1 VPQASRIDL
10 TAKAIRDCG
19 ISPTRSNHADMKVSG
34 FTFVRDAIR
43 LDYPIVESIRSILPI
58 VDEFVVNVGA
68 SNDGTIDLVR
78 RITSPKLKIV
88 ESAWNP
94 NLSSGGYVLAQQTN
108 IALFNCTGDW
118 AIYLQSDEAIHERD
132 HAQLLALMARYRTDD
147 RVEGL
152 VLQRVS
158 FYGDYETILNM
169 HPLRCELVCRVV
181 KPHRFVLSRGD
192 ALGFTV
198 HPKYKEMGHRIRV
211 VDSGLDLFH
220 YLDVRSPAT
229 SKVFIEQKSKFW
241 IDGSERNPHQL
252 EIHDHYYN
260 QFPRQFVMEYRG
272 SHPASMQPRIQAHQ
286 TRLDLKSPRWR
297 TKLTAVERKLYL
309 RTKLIDLFGWRIGPG
324 RSSRKIVGSHRR
336 DEGAFTRS
344 AAEEIK

>member
-1 VPQASRIDL
+1 
-10 TAKAIRDCG
+10 
-19 ISPTRSNHADMKVSG
+19 MKVSG
-34 FTFVRDAIR
+34 FTFVRDAVR
-43 LDYPIVESIRSILPI
+43 LDYPIVESIQSILPI

-68 SNDGTIDLVR
+68 SNDGTLDLVR
-78 RITSPKLKIV
+78 SIASPKIRIV
-88 ESAWNP
+88 ESTWNP
-94 NLSSGGYVLAQQTN
+94 NLSSGGYVLSQQTN

-132 HAQLLALMARYRTDD
+132 HARLLELMSRYRNDD

-158 FYGDYETILNM
+158 FYGDYETILNV
-169 HPLRCELVCRVV
+169 HPLRCELACRVV

-198 HPKYKEMGHRIRV
+198 HPKYKEKGHRIRV

-220 YLDVRSPAT
+220 YLDVRSEAT
-229 SKVFIEQKSKFW
+229 SKAFIEQKSKFW
-241 IDGSERNPHQL
+241 ISGSERNPKPL
-252 EIHDHYYN
+252 EMHDYYYS

-272 SHPASMQPRIQAHQ
+272 GHPAPMQARIDAHQ

-297 TKLTAVERKLYL
+297 TTLTAAERKLYL
-309 RTKLIDLFGWRIGPG
+309 RTKLIDLFGWRAGPG
-324 RSSRKIVGSHRR
+324 RSSRKMVGSHRR
-336 DEGAFTRS
+336 DQGAFS
-344 AAEEIK
+344 AGGAAERPKKRS